1 MMEKKEIKGIN
12 ELNALRGFVEPKEIE
27 RVMDILRLQND
38 FVDIV
43 ERKIVEDK
51 VEEAKKKL
59 SVGEKPIISLN
70 PLLIH
75 VPEWQRGLSVKDSNK
90 ISMEFNPY
98 KWGLPKLMY
107 KNGKFYIVDGN
118 HRTIGA
124 IKAGLSYIQ
133 YEVLI
138 GITESEAIKLFV
150 EQDKDKNTMKPQD
163 TYNAALQARKPEY
176 VKLKEICNKNHVA
189 VKGDRNPV
197 ENPIGILT
205 PILDGVKMAKS
216 NPQLLDR
223 ILYLIGQL
231 KWNAG
236 KSAKDGKAY
245 SAKVIRNLQK
255 FYAYYAG
262 RETELENVLL
272 NNCKGSKYFNDNL
285 VEKWQDTMFDF
296 LNGIIEQNIDNPVV
310 IAVTAKPKKV
320 NTRKTKTA

>member
-12 ELNALRGFVEPKEIE
+12 ELNALRGRVKPE
-27 RVMDILRLQND
+27 RVENVLNTLRLQND

-43 ERKIVEDK
+43 ERKIIEDK
-51 VEEAKKKL
+51 MEEARKKL
-59 SVGEKPIISLN
+59 SVGEKAIVSIN
-70 PLLIH
+70 PLMIH
-75 VPEWQRGLSVKDSNK
+75 VPDWQRDLTVKDSNK
-90 ISMEFNPY
+90 IGMEFNPY
-98 KWGLPKLMY
+98 KWELPKLMC

-124 IKAGLSYIQ
+124 IKAGLSHIQ

-138 GITESEAIKLFV
+138 GITEDEAIELFV
-150 EQDKDKNTMKPQD
+150 EQDKDKSSMKPQD
-163 TYNAALQARKPEY
+163 TYNAALQAKKPEY

-189 VKGDRNPV
+189 VKGDRSPV

-205 PILDGVKMAKS
+205 PISDGVKLARK

-223 ILYLIGQL
+223 ILYMVGKL

-245 SAKVIRNLQK
+245 SAKVIRVFQK
-255 FYAYYAG
+255 LYGYYAG
-262 RETELENVLL
+262 RETEMENVLL
-272 NNCKGSKYFNDNL
+272 NNCKGSRYFNDCV

-296 LNGIIEQNIDNPVV
+296 LNGIIEQNIDIPTVV
-310 IAVTAKPKKV
+310 VKATNGKS
-320 NTRKTKTA
+320 TRKTKTA

>member
-1 MMEKKEIKGIN
+1 MIEKREINGIN
-12 ELNALRGFVEPKEIE
+12 ELNALRGRVKPE
-27 RVMDILRLQND
+27 RVENVLNTLRLQND

-51 VEEAKKKL
+51 MEEARKKL
-59 SVGEKPIISLN
+59 SVGEKAIISIN
-70 PLLIH
+70 PLMIH
-75 VPEWQRGLSVKDSNK
+75 VPDWQRDLTVKDSNK
-90 ISMEFNPY
+90 IGMEFNSY
-98 KWGLPKLMY
+98 KWELPKLMC

-124 IKAGLSYIQ
+124 IKAGLSHIQ

-138 GITESEAIKLFV
+138 GITEAEAIELFV
-150 EQDKDKNTMKPQD
+150 EQDKDKSSMKLQD
-163 TYNAALQARKPEY
+163 TYNAALQAKKPEY

-189 VKGDRNPV
+189 VKGDRSPV

-205 PILDGVKMAKS
+205 PISDGVKLARN

-223 ILYLIGQL
+223 ILYMVGKL

-245 SAKVIRNLQK
+245 SAKVIRVFQK
-255 FYAYYAG
+255 LYGYYAG
-262 RETELENVLL
+262 READMENVLL
-272 NNCKGSKYFNDNL
+272 NNCKGSRYFNDCV

-296 LNGIIEQNIDNPVV
+296 LNGIIEQNIDIPTVSVKATNG
-310 IAVTAKPKKV
+310 KS
-320 NTRKTKTA
+320 TRKTKTA